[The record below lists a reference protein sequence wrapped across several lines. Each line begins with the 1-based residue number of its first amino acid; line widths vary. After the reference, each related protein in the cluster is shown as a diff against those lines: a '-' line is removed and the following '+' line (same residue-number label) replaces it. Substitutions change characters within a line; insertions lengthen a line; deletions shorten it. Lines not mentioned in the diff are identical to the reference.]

1 MTNDILAQA
10 LTYLVAAV
18 VFVPL
23 SKRLGLGAVLG
34 YLIGGVV
41 IGPWVMGFVG
51 RDGHH
56 VMRFAEF
63 GVVMMLFV
71 VGLELRPTLLWQLRR
86 PIFGLGGLQVVVTT
100 AVVTGIAILLGVTS
114 KTALAI
120 GMTFAMSSTAIVLAS
135 LTEMNLLRTSGGQSA
150 FSVLLFQDI
159 SVIAVLAVFPLL
171 GVSAN
176 IEEVTNVTS
185 KTGRPGWLSALFV
198 IGAVLLVI
206 IIGRFL
212 VRPLF
217 RFLAGAQLRESFTAA
232 ALMIVVG
239 IAFLME
245 SVGLSPALGT
255 FLAGV
260 VLADSEYRHELET
273 DIEPFKGL
281 LLGLFF
287 ISVGAQIDFGIVA
300 SQPLQIAA
308 IVLGT
313 MALKLIIMHVL
324 GRIFGL
330 DRPAR
335 WLLAI
340 SLAQIGEFA
349 FVLLSFA
356 VQERIFDA
364 NLASMM
370 TACVAIS
377 MVLTPPAFILLERF
391 VLPRVTDDEADKRPQ
406 DQIELADTPVVVA
419 GYGRFG
425 QMVGRILRANGIPLT
440 ILDLDPEMVDV
451 LGRLDI
457 KVYYGDAS
465 RVELL
470 HAAGCA
476 KAKLFVLAVDD
487 KVAATTIAR
496 TVRENFPNLEILA
509 RCRDRPHY
517 WELRSLGVKK
527 VFRETFGSAYET
539 GICALQALGYR
550 AHTAL
555 RLARKWRDHEENVL
569 EELGEVWGS
578 GDRDSYF
585 ARTRNAMVEAENLM
599 RAEDPAVFV
608 AHDAGWDNESLRADS
623 MIDEAAVSDKE
634 P

>member
-1 MTNDILAQA
+1 VTNNILAQA
-10 LTYLVAAV
+10 LIYLVAAV
-18 VFVPL
+18 VFVPI

-41 IGPWVMGFVG
+41 IGPFVFGFVG
-51 RDGHH
+51 GEGHH

-63 GVVMMLFV
+63 GVVMMLFI
-71 VGLELRPTLLWQLRR
+71 VGLELRPALLWQLRR
-86 PIFGLGGLQVVVTT
+86 PIFGLGGMQVLVTALAGAGA
-100 AVVTGIAILLGVTS
+100 AVGVGVAM
-114 KTALAI
+114 KPALAI

-135 LTEMNLLRTSGGQSA
+135 LTERNMMKTNGGQAA

-159 SVIAVLAVFPLL
+159 SVIPILAIFPLL
-171 GVSAN
+171 GVAATR
-176 IEEVTNVTS
+176 ELTDVTAES
-185 KTGRPGWLSALFV
+185 GRPGWVSALFV
-198 IGAVLLVI
+198 IGAVALVI
-206 IIGRFL
+206 FIGR
-212 VRPLF
+212 VVIRPLF
-217 RFLAGAQLRESFTAA
+217 RFLATAQLRESFTAA

-273 DIEPFKGL
+273 DVEPFKGL

-287 ISVGAQIDFGIVA
+287 ISVGAQIDFGLVGREPFAIAGIVVA
-300 SQPLQIAA
+300 TMLGKLA
-308 IVLGT
+308 IL
-313 MALKLIIMHVL
+313 HVL
-324 GRIFGL
+324 GRVFGL

-335 WLLAI
+335 WLLAF
-340 SLAQIGEFA
+340 SLAQIGEFS

-356 VQERIFDA
+356 VQERIFDPDLA
-364 NLASMM
+364 NLL
-370 TACVAIS
+370 TAAVAIS
-377 MVLTPPAFILLERF
+377 MVLTPPMFIVLERF

-406 DQIELADTPVVVA
+406 DEIVAAETPVVIA

-440 ILDLDPEMVDV
+440 ILDLDPEMVDIV
-451 LGRLDI
+451 GRLGI

-465 RVELL
+465 RVDLL

-476 KAKLFVLAVDD
+476 QAKLFVLAVDD
-487 KVAATTIAR
+487 KEQATEIAR
-496 TVRENFPNLEILA
+496 NVREHFPKLEILA

-517 WELRSLGVKK
+517 WELRSLGVKR

-539 GICALQALGYR
+539 GVAALQSLGYR

-555 RLARKWRDHEENVL
+555 RLARKWRDHEEAVL
-569 EELGEVWGS
+569 EELGEIWGS

-585 ARTRNAMVEAENLM
+585 ARTRNAMDEAERLM
-599 RAEDPAVFV
+599 RQEDPKVFV
-608 AHDAGWDNESLRADS
+608 ERDAGWDNESLRADPEPT
-623 MIDEAAVSDKE
+623 EAAD
-634 P
+634 